1 MPAAL
6 IDLVRELVEIESPT
20 GHTAAVAERL
30 AAELARVGG
39 RVERFGEHVRADF
52 EGRGT
57 PLLLVGHLDTV
68 WELGTLAERPFRI
81 AGDRAYGP
89 GICDMKAGLAIALE
103 ALRLSSGDR
112 RALRFFLSADEEDGS
127 VTAREELAEAA
138 RGAAAALV
146 LEPATPGGALKTSRS
161 GLARYRLEVRGSS
174 GDADAVAPNAVE
186 EIARQIVDLLALD
199 RPERGVLVNVGK
211 IDGGTRANV
220 VPERAEALLDVR
232 ATRTAEMPAL
242 ESAVLARAPHD
253 PGTRV
258 TIVEWYSRPPLERSE
273 GAARLFAQAQS
284 HARALGFEVAE
295 AASAGGS
302 DGNVVGAYG
311 VPVLDGLGA
320 VGGGA
325 HAPTEYVL
333 VSSLEP
339 RARLLAALLR
349 DPGF

>member
-1 MPAAL
+1 VTL

-20 GHTAAVAERL
+20 GQTEALAERL
-30 AAELARVGG
+30 ANDLAGLGG
-39 RVERFGEHVRADF
+39 RVERLGQHVRADF
-52 EGRGT
+52 DGHGA

-68 WELGTLAERPFRI
+68 WELGTLARRPFRV

-89 GICDMKAGLAIALE
+89 GICDMKAGLAIGLE
-103 ALRLSSGDR
+103 ALRTSAGDR

-138 RGAAAALV
+138 RGAVGALV
-146 LEPATPGGALKTSRS
+146 LELATPGGALKTSRS
-161 GLARYRLEVRGSS
+161 GLARYRLQVHGSS
-174 GDADAVAPNAVE
+174 GDADAAAPNAVE

-199 RPERGVLVNVGK
+199 RPDLGVLVNVGK
-211 IDGGTRANV
+211 INGGARANV

-232 ATRTAEMPAL
+232 ATRTQDMTAVED
-242 ESAVLARAPHD
+242 AVLARAPHD

-258 TIVEWYSRPPLERSE
+258 AIVEWYSRPPLERSA
-273 GAARLFAQAQS
+273 GAARLFAQAQA

-325 HAPTEYVL
+325 HAPSEYVL

-349 DPGF
+349 DPGV

>member
-1 MPAAL
+1 VPAAL

-20 GHTAAVAERL
+20 GHTAALAERL
-30 AAELARVGG
+30 ADELARLGG
-39 RVERFGEHVRADF
+39 RVERLGEHVRADF
-52 EGRGT
+52 EGRGV
-57 PLLLVGHLDTV
+57 PLLLIGHLDTV
-68 WELGTLAERPFRI
+68 WELGTLAERPFRV
-81 AGDRAYGP
+81 AGTRAYGP

-103 ALRLSSGDR
+103 AIREAAGDR

-174 GDADAVAPNAVE
+174 GDADAAAPNAVE
-186 EIARQIVDLLALD
+186 ELARQIVDLLALD

-211 IDGGTRANV
+211 IDGGIRANV
-220 VPERAEALLDVR
+220 VPERAEAFLDVR
-232 ATRTAEMPAL
+232 AARSAEMPAL

-273 GAARLFAQAQS
+273 GSARLFAQAQA

-311 VPVLDGLGA
+311 VAVLDGLGA

-325 HAPTEYVL
+325 HAPGEYVE
-333 VSSLEP
+333 VGSLEQ

-349 DPGF
+349 DPDV